1 MCFTGFIL
9 TNENEE
15 EDENENENEDNRD
28 YYKTTDSCSGKRHP
42 TGCRAEELKRYCCRL
57 GF

>member
-42 TGCRAEELKRYCCRL
+42 TGCRAEGLKK
-57 GF
+57 